1 MLSFRSFFIA
11 AAAFAT
17 LASASPTANN
27 PSGAPNNAAR
37 GLISIGGLF
46 SGSVGHSGGGVCSN
60 VCGGFVS
67 GYSLGGLNNFLGG
80 VLHSRDD
87 VPVDSF
93 MVPGDLHTIKRE
105 DPPSTGDIIKT
116 LYDGV
121 KLIIVKIGQFLSFII
136 YFLSIEF

>member
-46 SGSVGHSGGGVCSN
+46 SGSVGHSGGSVCSN

-136 YFLSIEF
+136 YFFKY